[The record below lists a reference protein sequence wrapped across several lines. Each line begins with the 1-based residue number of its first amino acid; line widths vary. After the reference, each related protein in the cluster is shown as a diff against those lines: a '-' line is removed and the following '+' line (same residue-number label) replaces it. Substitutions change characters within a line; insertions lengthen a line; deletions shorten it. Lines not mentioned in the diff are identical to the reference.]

1 MVLNDSWSKARMSS
15 VTNPL
20 QQFLE
25 RILSDSLAEHDG
37 KNSIGGRN
45 ITNVQ
50 FVDGIDAVA

>member
-1 MVLNDSWSKARMSS
+1 MNDSWSKARMSS